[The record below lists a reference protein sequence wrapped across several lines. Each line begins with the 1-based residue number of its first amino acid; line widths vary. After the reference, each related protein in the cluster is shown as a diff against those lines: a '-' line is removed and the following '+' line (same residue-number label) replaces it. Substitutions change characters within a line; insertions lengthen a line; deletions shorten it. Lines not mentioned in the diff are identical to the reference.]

1 MEQIYTAIQAAQNQD
16 ASGFRDAI
24 HNALAAKVQDALDMK
39 RIEVASSFLNPP
51 TEEDEQLVVQQEI
64 VPDED
69 V

>member
-51 TEEDEQLVVQQEI
+51 AEEEELVVQQEI
-64 VPDED
+64 LPDEE